1 MNLRKSIFSYI
12 IWAAFAVL
20 CCLAIIFALDTAEI
34 TKMSGW
40 PCVAVAGAACAYLLL
55 TAAVYFALRTLCTEA
70 GRHIGDRERLES
82 VTSVV
87 LPVLILVGAV
97 AYLVLYMLYHIPLTL
112 ADDSFYRQAY
122 VTVGVSVPYA
132 VHGASWLYP
141 CLLHVMLLVFGNT
154 PFAGVVLQIALF
166 FICLLLLY
174 IGMQAFAGTLP
185 AAVSMA
191 VLGFL
196 PVSLQFV
203 FSLTPELFY
212 LALYLLGFCLAG
224 ALFRK
229 CREGSSVSPGLY
241 LFTFLLGLYIG
252 FLVYLDLYSI
262 SLLLFLAVLYSLDS
276 GKVKQAFMINLT
288 ALLGGAAGFVIS
300 LLSASQMGE
309 MGLSAYL
316 RELLRLYTQDAHLGR
331 EMIESVL
338 LPDTTLV
345 GSLLTVSFAF
355 FVIPAFFIWKRSQN
369 SAFIVNLFLVYAM
382 SAFHVFRF
390 SGQMIATFSWS
401 VLAGLGFYGVVRRTE
416 TGDEADEEESSG
428 KKKVRKVEVSEKN
441 ADQKEEIPEQKTA
454 QKEVISEKNTVQKD
468 ELSKKKTARIEE
480 ISEKDTAQKEE
491 ILEQKTAG
499 KDEISGKKIAR
510 KEEKIPEQ
518 KTVLSREIVQDKK
531 TASGKEKNSE
541 KRTNGGMTTM
551 DTETTIIEKKEQ
563 EKPAPGQ
570 PLHNPLPVP
579 QKRSRP
585 QVDFTYQVGE
595 ADMKFDVEVADDD
608 DFDV

>member
-1 MNLRKSIFSYI
+1 MNLKKSIFSYI

-34 TKMSGW
+34 TNMSGW

-70 GRHIGDRERLES
+70 GRHIGDRERLER

-122 VTVGVSVPYA
+122 VTVGASVPYA

-166 FICLLLLY
+166 FICLLLVY

-212 LALYLLGFCLAG
+212 LALYLLGFCLSG
-224 ALFRK
+224 VLFRK
-229 CREGSSVSPGLY
+229 CRKGGSVSPGFY
-241 LFTFLLGLYIG
+241 LFAFLLGLYIG

-288 ALLGGAAGFVIS
+288 ALLGGVAGFMIS
-300 LLSASQMGE
+300 VLFASQMGE
-309 MGLSAYL
+309 MGISAYL
-316 RELLRLYTQDAHLGR
+316 RELLTLYTQDARFGR
-331 EMIESVL
+331 EMIEGAL

-355 FVIPAFFIWKRSQN
+355 FVIPAFFIWKRNQN
-369 SAFIVNLFLVYAM
+369 SAFIVNLFLVYAL

-390 SGQMIATFSWS
+390 SGQMITTFSWGA
-401 VLAGLGFYGVVRRTE
+401 LAGLGFYGVVRRAETE
-416 TGDEADEEESSG
+416 DEGEMDEEAHEGEKGSERAQRAKDTAREESSG

-441 ADQKEEIPEQKTA
+441 AARKEEILEQKTD
-454 QKEVISEKNTVQKD
+454 QKEVISEKNTVQKE
-468 ELSKKKTARIEE
+468 ELSKKKT
-480 ISEKDTAQKEE
+480 
-491 ILEQKTAG
+491 
-499 KDEISGKKIAR
+499 
-510 KEEKIPEQ
+510 
-518 KTVLSREIVQDKK
+518 VLSRENVQDKK
-531 TASGKEKNSE
+531 TASGKKEISE
-541 KRTNGGMTTM
+541 KKTNGGVTNM
-551 DTETTIIEKKEQ
+551 DTETTITEKKEQ

-579 QKRSRP
+579 QKKSRP
-585 QVDFTYQVGE
+585 QADFGYQVGE
-595 ADMKFDVEVADDD
+595 ADMKFDIEVADDD